1 MVGVHVL
8 QPGGEF
14 HHVDLQI
21 NADGLQLRTQLVA
34 ELGAINVG
42 VGQAE
47 FQRLV
52 GGVTGLS
59 HKRLGLALIV
69 GIQVGQ
75 ILVTGVEGRNRAAE
89 RLVGAATGGDEF
101 LVVDGVTD
109 GLANAL
115 VGQLGTG
122 GVVEAEHEL
131 VGAITGLDRVV
142 RGIGLERLGEVLG
155 NRGEHLHIAGLQGV
169 DRGVVISQILDHHGG
184 RLGLVLAPVF
194 LVGLQRNRAVLHEL
208 GDGVRAGADGLG
220 LQVVL
225 GVLVEHQSGAAGQGP
240 QQVGVRALECDDH
253 GVGVLGLDL
262 IDGSERVG
270 VVIVLGD
277 EFVDGPGHVLGVE
290 LVAVGEGHVLVEV
303 EGVGQAVLGRLPAGG
318 DGGNDLV
325 LGVAGH
331 QTLVHVA
338 DQDLVERGAGGVAN
352 VQIGGGQFETDGHGV
367 GIGTGRGRVLGVFLT
382 AEGEGGAGDN
392 RHHHDNG
399 QGNQP
404 PLRAVLLRILCARGK
419 ARICG
424 CAVFDVR
431 TIVLRHGSSSIY
443 VGLYGWP
450 PQTGRPPQPIIAAG
464 L

>member
-115 VGQLGTG
+115 VGQLGAG

-131 VGAITGLDRVV
+131 VGAVTGLDRVV
-142 RGIGLERLGEVLG
+142 RGIGLERFGEVLG
-155 NRGEHLHIAGLQGV
+155 NRGEHLHVTGLQRI
-169 DRGVVISQILDHHGG
+169 DRGVVVGQILDDHGG
-184 RLGLVLAPVF
+184 RLGLVLAPV
-194 LVGLQRNRAVLHEL
+194 LLIGLQRDRAVFHEL
-208 GDGVRAGADGLG
+208 GNGVGAGADGLR
-220 LQVVL
+220 LQVIL
-225 GVLVEHQSGAAGQGP
+225 GVLVEHEPCATGQGP
-240 QQVGVRALECDDH
+240 QQVGVRRLERDH
-253 GVGVLGLDL
+253 RGVGVLGLHL
-262 IDGSERVG
+262 ADGGERVG
-270 VVIVLGD
+270 VVVALSD
-277 EFVDGPGHVLGVE
+277 QLVDGPGHVLGVKF
-290 LVAVGEGHVLVEV
+290 VAIEEGHVLIEV

-318 DGGNDLV
+318 DGGSDLV
-325 LGVAGH
+325 LGVTCHDAF
-331 QTLVHVA
+331 VYVA
-338 DQDLVERGAGGVAN
+338 DQDLVKRGAGGVAD
-352 VQIGGGQFETDGHGV
+352 VQIGGGQFEADGHGV
-367 GIGTGRGRVLGVFLT
+367 GILVAGRSRLVIFLT
-382 AEGEGGAGDN
+382 AESERDADDD
-392 RHHHDNG
+392 RHCHDD
-399 QGNQP
+399 GNQ
-404 PLRAVLLRILCARGK
+404 
-419 ARICG
+419 
-424 CAVFDVR
+424 
-431 TIVLRHGSSSIY
+431 
-443 VGLYGWP
+443 
-450 PQTGRPPQPIIAAG
+450 
-464 L
+464 